1 MGEFQVS
8 IVFAFHGRQ
17 CHTIVLRGLL
27 TNRWVLSS
35 KSVSGEVKLY
45 IFNMASNCGGNCQL
59 GAGWAS

>member
-17 CHTIVLRGLL
+17 CHTIVLRGFL
-27 TNRWVLSS
+27 TTRWVLSS
-35 KSVSGEVKLY
+35 KSVSGEVKLTWC
-45 IFNMASNCGGNCQL
+45 SSCSLRGNCQL